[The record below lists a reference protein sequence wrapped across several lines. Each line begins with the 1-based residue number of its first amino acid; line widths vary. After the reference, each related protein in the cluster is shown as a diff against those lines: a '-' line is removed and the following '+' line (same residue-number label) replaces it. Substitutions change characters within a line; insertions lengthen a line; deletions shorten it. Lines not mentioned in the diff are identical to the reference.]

1 MQTLPHTRFTRSFSF
16 LVVVM
21 AYMLSYAFA
30 AFTVVMLKNTGWH
43 PLLRLALADVVGTV
57 VIYLFSL
64 GFRNSSFYD
73 PYWSVAP
80 PFFLLFFVPLAGSE
94 ADVFRQVLLGTAVM
108 LWGVRLTGNWARHWK
123 GIRMEDWRY
132 VQLKRGTAAKVF
144 AVDFFGIHLFPT
156 FMVFMACL
164 PMYPALVKPQT
175 ELTVFDML
183 AFALCLT
190 AIAIETIADEQLRNF
205 KKRIREQDEFMKSG
219 LWKIS
224 RHPNYFGEWLF
235 WFGIYLFGL
244 IANPAYWWTGIG
256 AVLMLLMFLF
266 ISIPLMEKRMVA
278 KRPEYAD
285 HIKKVSAF
293 FPIP

>member
-1 MQTLPHTRFTRSFSF
+1 
-16 LVVVM
+16 
-21 AYMLSYAFA
+21 
-30 AFTVVMLKNTGWH
+30 
-43 PLLRLALADVVGTV
+43 
-57 VIYLFSL
+57 
-64 GFRNSSFYD
+64 
-73 PYWSVAP
+73 
-80 PFFLLFFVPLAGSE
+80 
-94 ADVFRQVLLGTAVM
+94 
-108 LWGVRLTGNWARHWK
+108 
-123 GIRMEDWRY
+123 
-132 VQLKRGTAAKVF
+132 
-144 AVDFFGIHLFPT
+144 
-156 FMVFMACL
+156 
-164 PMYPALVKPQT
+164 
-175 ELTVFDML
+175 
-183 AFALCLT
+183 
-190 AIAIETIADEQLRNF
+190 LRNF